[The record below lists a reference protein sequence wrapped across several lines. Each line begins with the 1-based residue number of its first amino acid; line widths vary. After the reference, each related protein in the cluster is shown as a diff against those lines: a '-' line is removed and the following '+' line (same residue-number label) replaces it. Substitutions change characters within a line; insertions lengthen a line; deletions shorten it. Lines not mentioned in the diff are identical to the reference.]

1 MQIRGDVLVMYTAH
15 GANFGVSKWEELD
28 NVIYDELLEYFGQGI
43 RPTKSDIQ
51 RLVSDFKAGRF
62 RYSIKASQDNADADD
77 VNKDDGSLP
86 GWG

>member
-1 MQIRGDVLVMYTAH
+1 LVLYTAKASDFSVPH
-15 GANFGVSKWEELD
+15 WEELD

-51 RLVSDFKAGRF
+51 RLVSDFKSGRF
-62 RYSIKASQDNADADD
+62 RYSVEKGQNDDDDDA
-77 VNKDDGSLP
+77 NKDDGSLP